1 MHVHLHEEG
10 VVVSEP
16 WRDEVSGGPAGDS
29 PDDAVLIDAVR
40 RGDAAAYGALYE
52 RHLGAARR
60 AAGAL
65 VSSRSERDDLVA
77 ESFTKVLRILR
88 AGRGPIDSFRPYL
101 LTTVRNSLINWRQQD
116 SVLSL
121 VATVPEAPPDDGRAD
136 PVEVRMHADVAS
148 AAFAR
153 LPHRWRLVLW
163 YTEIEGRTPA
173 QVAPMLGL
181 TPNSVAALAYRARE
195 GLRRAYLD
203 QHLPAVAG
211 RGCQVAVDQLAGFV
225 RNTLSERR
233 TKAIAAHLE
242 RCAGCRDIAT
252 ELRGLNEQL
261 PH

>member
-1 MHVHLHEEG
+1 

-16 WRDEVSGGPAGDS
+16 WRDDVVSGDSADES

-40 RGDAAAYGALYE
+40 HGDTAAYGALYE

-65 VSSRSERDDLVA
+65 VTSRSERDDLVA

-88 AGRGPIDSFRPYL
+88 SGRGPTDNFRPYL
-101 LTTVRNSLINWRQQD
+101 LTTVRNSLLNWRRQD
-116 SVLSL
+116 AVLSL
-121 VATVPEAPPDDGRAD
+121 VADVPEAPPADGRAD
-136 PVEVRMHADVAS
+136 PVDVRMHADVAA

-173 QVAPMLGL
+173 QVASLLGL

-203 QHLPAVAG
+203 EHLPEVAG
-211 RGCQVAVDQLAGFV
+211 RGCRVAVDQLAGYV
-225 RNTLSERR
+225 RHTLSDRR
-233 TKAIAAHLE
+233 TRAIAAHLE
-242 RCAGCRDIAT
+242 SCPTCRDIAA

>member
-1 MHVHLHEEG
+1 M
-10 VVVSEP
+10 SEP
-16 WRDEVSGGPAGDS
+16 WRDDDDD
-29 PDDAVLIDAVR
+29 DDAPEDVVLIDAVR
-40 RGDAAAYGALYE
+40 HGDTAAYGALYL

-65 VSSRSERDDLVA
+65 VTSRSERDDLVA

-88 AGRGPIDSFRPYL
+88 AGRGPTDGFRPYL

-116 SVLSL
+116 SALSL
-121 VATVPEAPPDDGRAD
+121 VASVPEAPPDDGRAD
-136 PVEVRMHADVAS
+136 PVDVRVHADVAA

-153 LPHRWRLVLW
+153 LPNRWRLVLW

-173 QVAPMLGL
+173 QVAPLLGL

-203 QHLPAVAG
+203 QHLPEVG
-211 RGCQVAVDQLAGFV
+211 RRGCQVTVDQLAGFV
-225 RNTLSERR
+225 RNTLTERR
-233 TKAIAAHLE
+233 TRTIAAHLE
-242 RCAGCRDIAT
+242 GCACCRDIAAD
-252 ELRGLNEQL
+252 LGGLNEQL